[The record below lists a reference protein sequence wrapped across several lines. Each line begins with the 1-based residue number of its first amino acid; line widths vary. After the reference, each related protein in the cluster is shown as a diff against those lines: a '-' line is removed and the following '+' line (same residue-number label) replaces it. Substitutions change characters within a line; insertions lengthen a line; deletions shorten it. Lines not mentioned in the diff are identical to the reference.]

1 MSDTVKH
8 SDDEEIVTLTYTW
21 GQVKNFLH
29 EHGRP
34 ATTRNAEA
42 LVAACGRGNR
52 IENGM
57 DSLFNGAYDEV
68 EGQLYEALTDDL
80 PDKPWYDRPN
90 GKWVYDREE
99 PADHHD
105 EGEDEPWL
113 WHVLPCRRT
122 FEREPMLVLQH
133 LLPVRKAHVRIMHR
147 PLRHVR
153 QHRLRRRRVR
163 NPGRRMG
170 VRRMRTETRPGEKN
184 GCSTPSKTMR
194 ARNNTRRPKPST
206 ASSAASSTASKQD
219 RGHGEKPIEEND
231 LRALLR
237 AIRPSVHWC
246 EKSTACP
253 HPRKNMETVEKQQA
267 KTSRKY
273 HNTVI

>member
-105 EGEDEPWL
+105 EGEDEPWYGTYC
-113 WHVLPCRRT
+113 HVGEHSSGNQCWCCNTCSQCGRH
-122 FEREPMLVLQH
+122 MC
-133 LLPVRKAHVRIMHR
+133 MHR

-170 VRRMRTETRPGEKN
+170 VRRMRTETRPGEK
-184 GCSTPSKTMR
+184 T
-194 ARNNTRRPKPST
+194 AVRRP
-206 ASSAASSTASKQD
+206 
-219 RGHGEKPIEEND
+219 
-231 LRALLR
+231 
-237 AIRPSVHWC
+237 
-246 EKSTACP
+246 
-253 HPRKNMETVEKQQA
+253 RKL
-267 KTSRKY
+267 
-273 HNTVI
+273 

>member
-80 PDKPWYDRPN
+80 PDKSWYDRPN
-90 GKWVYDREE
+90 GEWVYDREE

-105 EGEDEPWL
+105 EGEDEPWYGTYCHIGKHSSGNQCWCCNTCSQCGRHMCESCTVRCGTCGSIVCDDDAHETTDGEWECVECKL
-113 WHVLPCRRT
+113 KHDPERNPSRRT
-122 FEREPMLVLQH
+122 TCAPCS
-133 LLPVRKAHVRIMHR
+133 
-147 PLRHVR
+147 
-153 QHRLRRRRVR
+153 
-163 NPGRRMG
+163 GRA
-170 VRRMRTETRPGEKN
+170 V
-184 GCSTPSKTMR
+184 PS
-194 ARNNTRRPKPST
+194 
-206 ASSAASSTASKQD
+206 
-219 RGHGEKPIEEND
+219 G
-231 LRALLR
+231 
-237 AIRPSVHWC
+237 HWC

>member
-57 DSLFNGAYDEV
+57 DGLFNGAYDEV

-105 EGEDEPWL
+105 EGEDEPWYGTYC
-113 WHVLPCRRT
+113 HVGEHSSGNQCWCCNTCSQCGRHMCESCT
-122 FEREPMLVLQH
+122 
-133 LLPVRKAHVRIMHR
+133 VRCGTCGSIVCDDDAYETPDGEWECVECELKHDPEKKRLFDALENYEGTEQYETAETIHRII
-147 PLRHVR
+147 
-153 QHRLRRRRVR
+153 
-163 NPGRRMG
+163 
-170 VRRMRTETRPGEKN
+170 
-184 GCSTPSKTMR
+184 
-194 ARNNTRRPKPST
+194 
-206 ASSAASSTASKQD
+206 
-219 RGHGEKPIEEND
+219 RGFID
-231 LRALLR
+231 SL
-237 AIRPSVHWC
+237 
-246 EKSTACP
+246 
-253 HPRKNMETVEKQQA
+253 
-267 KTSRKY
+267 
-273 HNTVI
+273 

>member
-1 MSDTVKH
+1 MV
-8 SDDEEIVTLTYTW
+8 
-21 GQVKNFLH
+21 
-29 EHGRP
+29 
-34 ATTRNAEA
+34 
-42 LVAACGRGNR
+42 
-52 IENGM
+52 
-57 DSLFNGAYDEV
+57 
-68 EGQLYEALTDDL
+68 
-80 PDKPWYDRPN
+80 
-90 GKWVYDREE
+90 
-99 PADHHD
+99 
-105 EGEDEPWL
+105 
-113 WHVLPCRRT
+113 WHVLPYRQT

-219 RGHGEKPIEEND
+219 RWARRETHRRE
-231 LRALLR
+231 
-237 AIRPSVHWC
+237 RP
-246 EKSTACP
+246 ACP
-253 HPRKNMETVEKQQA
+253 AQSDPPLGPLVREVYGMPAPA
-267 KTSRKY
+267 KKHGNR
-273 HNTVI
+273 